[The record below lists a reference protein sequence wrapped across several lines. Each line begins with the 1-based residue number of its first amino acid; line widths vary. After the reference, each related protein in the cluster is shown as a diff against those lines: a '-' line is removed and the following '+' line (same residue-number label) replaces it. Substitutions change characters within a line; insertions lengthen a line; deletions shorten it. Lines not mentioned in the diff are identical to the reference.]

1 MDNELVHTVLLHF
14 NLLSLSLS
22 LSLSTNCNNELA
34 GSEAQ
39 LRSHPYK
46 RGV

>member
-14 NLLSLSLS
+14 NLLCLSI
-22 LSLSTNCNNELA
+22 NCNNELA

-46 RGV
+46 QGV